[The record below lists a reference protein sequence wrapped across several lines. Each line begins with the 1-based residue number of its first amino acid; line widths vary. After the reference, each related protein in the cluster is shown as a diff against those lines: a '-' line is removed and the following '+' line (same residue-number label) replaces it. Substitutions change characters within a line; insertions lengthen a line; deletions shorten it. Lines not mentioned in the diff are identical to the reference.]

1 MILSRSILP
10 AIIIVFIVSS
20 AFSQGATDLYLFRLK
35 KTDDQ
40 AYHLYHAEFLS
51 SFNRGGYTNQPWF
64 TREGNLLV
72 SARKAGEKQ
81 NDIYQLS
88 PITKSI
94 RRITKTPSNEYSPR
108 IHPDGQQLTVLRQVE
123 GDSINQQ
130 VYKVSLKGGRYISM
144 TPEIRNIGYYTC
156 MASNHLALFRIMGES
171 NTLEYMNLDDRR
183 TRRIAST
190 VGRTLWTDPA
200 GNVVYVHKFAT
211 EYWYLK
217 KYNPVTATIEII
229 AETPGLTE
237 DFAVAPDGSFFM
249 SVGSKVYSL
258 QPSKEKTWRVVMDLS
273 IYGIK
278 EITRMAI
285 SPDGTQLALVSSK
298 ENG

>member
-1 MILSRSILP
+1 MEICRTILKIL
-10 AIIIVFIVSS
+10 ITIFTISS
-20 AFSQGATDLYLFRLK
+20 AFSQGPTDLYLFRLK

-40 AYHLYHAEFLS
+40 AYHLYHPEFLS
-51 SFNRGGYTNQPWF
+51 AFNPGGYTNQPWF

-72 SARKAGEKQ
+72 SVRKAGEKQ
-81 NDIYQLS
+81 HDIYQLA

-94 RRITKTPSNEYSPR
+94 RRLTKTPANEFSPR
-108 IHPDGQQLTVLRQVE
+108 IHPDGQQLTVLRQVV

-130 VYKVSLKGGRYISM
+130 VYKVPLKGGRYLSM
-144 TPEIRNIGYYTC
+144 TPEIRNIGYYTS
-156 MASNHLALFRIMGES
+156 MAANHIALFRIVGETNS
-171 NTLEYMNLDDRR
+171 LEYMNLDDRR
-183 TRRIAST
+183 TRRVASA
-190 VGRTLWTDPA
+190 VGRTLWTDQA
-200 GNVVYVHKFAT
+200 GHLIYVHKFASD
-211 EYWYLK
+211 YWYLK

-237 DFAVAPDGSFFM
+237 DFTVAPDGSFFM
-249 SVGSKVYSL
+249 SFGSKIYSL

-278 EITRMAI
+278 EISRMAI

-298 ENG
+298 EN

>member
-1 MILSRSILP
+1 MLISRTILLIFVTVLT
-10 AIIIVFIVSS
+10 VSS
-20 AFSQGATDLYLFRLK
+20 GVSQGSTDLYLFRLK

-51 SFNRGGYTNQPWF
+51 SFNPGGYTNQPWF

-72 SARKAGEKQ
+72 SVRKAGEKQ

-94 RRITKTPSNEYSPR
+94 RRMTKTPSNEYSPR

-130 VYKVSLKGGRYISM
+130 VYKVPLKGGRYISM
-144 TPEIRNIGYYTC
+144 TPEIRNTGYYTC
-156 MASNHLALFRIMGES
+156 IAANHIALFRIIGES

-183 TRRIAST
+183 TRRIASA
-190 VGRTLWTDPA
+190 VGRSLWTDPA
-200 GNVVYVHKFAT
+200 GNIVYVHKFAT

-217 KYNPVTATIEII
+217 KYNPVTATIDII

-237 DFAVAPDGSFFM
+237 DFAVAPDGTYFM
-249 SVGSKVYSL
+249 SAGSKVYSL
-258 QPSKEKTWRVVMDLS
+258 QPSREKTWHVVMDLA
-273 IYGIK
+273 IYGIH
-278 EITRMAI
+278 EITRIAI
-285 SPDGTQLALVSSK
+285 NHDGTQMALVSTK
-298 ENG
+298 DK